1 MAPGL
6 VKSGRGQHDL
16 PVCPDRKLLGCAAAL
31 FLLVVGLYL
40 PTLRGGFVYDSI
52 AQVLYSD
59 YIHTSANWSDVLT
72 LRVVGQDELDRNRP
86 LHLAS
91 LMLDAAIWK
100 QEPFGYRLTSV
111 LLHALNAAL
120 LFVFIAIALR
130 GRTPPVAAA
139 ACPPVCG
146 SPPPAVCIASAF
158 GALVFALHPLV
169 VEAVAE
175 PSNREDLLVLLPM
188 LVGMLAVAAPVR
200 SPWVLNAILALCS
213 FFAVM
218 AKESGIAAP
227 FVFAAAAWFFG
238 RLRSCSG
245 GLLGG
250 AIAAGA
256 FLAASYFLRPEDS
269 GIFTRAPAPLGP
281 DFWSLLAT
289 QSRIW
294 ALQLSQIVWPWN
306 LSAHYPPQVLA
317 DFNVPIALAMS
328 AAAMVAVSLL
338 VRVDR
343 LALLGTAVF
352 VFGLLPASNFV
363 PQYHP
368 IADRFLYVPLA
379 GVGLLAAAGL
389 TSLLA
394 ASSKKS
400 ARLALVAACVFVLFV
415 EYAANIR
422 RQIIW
427 QQPASLWTDVLRQ
440 FPRSSQAYVGMAN
453 VHDRAGD
460 HRAALAAANEAVLH
474 ASGQWAEPYALCAIA
489 LRQLGNRR
497 EAVENFRHAQ
507 SLSRVYATEDAM
519 VSALFFSAE
528 QLEVLA
534 ELLRES
540 RAPEPAAPNSAGP
553 P

>member
-1 MAPGL
+1 MRF
-6 VKSGRGQHDL
+6 RGW
-16 PVCPDRKLLGCAAAL
+16 PVFGAL
-31 FLLVVGLYL
+31 ATFLAVVALYL
-40 PTLRGGFVYDSI
+40 PTLNGGFVYDSI
-52 AQVLYSD
+52 AQVLHSSYL
-59 YIHTSANWSDVLT
+59 HTPSHWNDVLT

-86 LHLAS
+86 LHLVS
-91 LMLDAAIWK
+91 LMLDAAIWHK
-100 QEPFGYRLTSV
+100 DPFGYRLTSV
-111 LLHALNAAL
+111 LLHALNASL
-120 LFVFIAIALR
+120 LFLFVTVALQRRAAYAVPVFPPRVACFSAAFAAL
-130 GRTPPVAAA
+130 
-139 ACPPVCG
+139 
-146 SPPPAVCIASAF
+146 I
-158 GALVFALHPLV
+158 FALHPLV

-188 LVGMLAVAAPVR
+188 LFGMLAVAAPVR
-200 SPWVLNAILALCS
+200 STRALNAILVLCS

-227 FVFAAAAWFFG
+227 FVFAAAALFFG
-238 RLRSCSG
+238 RLRSCSV

-250 AIAAGA
+250 AIVAGA

-281 DFWSLLAT
+281 DFWLLLAT

-317 DFNVPIALAMS
+317 DFSFPVALAMI

-338 VRVDR
+338 ARAHR

-389 TSLLA
+389 MSLLA
-394 ASSKKS
+394 ASSKIS
-400 ARLALVAACVFVLFV
+400 VRLALVAACVVVLFV

-427 QQPASLWTDVLRQ
+427 QQPASLWTDVLRR
-440 FPRSSQAYVGMAN
+440 FPRSSQAHIGMAN

-474 ASGQWAEPYALCAIA
+474 ASGQWAEPYALRAIA

-540 RAPEPAAPNSAGP
+540 QAANPAATDSAGP